1 MLFAEVLKLA
11 DPRQQA
17 SCIMMTE
24 GYGWWETVASSIRN
38 KHEPQ
43 ASSFLQYLRCLFMRS
58 QSLINDCTPLL
69 VRQVRERCR
78 FNPYIAPIELHHVI
92 LVLYLYFHIIWC
104 TCVYCSIT
112 ASLTTPRIVCYHYVI
127 VVCLP
132 SYRPVQEACG
142 EYCLTT

>member
-1 MLFAEVLKLA
+1 MHH
-11 DPRQQA
+11 DDGR
-17 SCIMMTE
+17 
-24 GYGWWETVASSIRN
+24 YGWWETVASSIRN

-78 FNPYIAPIELHHVI
+78 FNPYIASIELHHVI

-104 TCVYCSIT
+104 TCVYCPIT
-112 ASLTTPRIVCYHYVI
+112 ASITTPRIVCYHYVI
-127 VVCLP
+127 VVCLS